1 MITFMTACSITTTA
15 PEDVAPALFSELD
28 ADSVFYLN
36 KDEQLG
42 SDENLTWQFLAIQAL
57 INERKFVMA
66 DAIID
71 SLHTQILSSEQSA
84 TLGLLNADKLYAQNK
99 LPETQVALT
108 DTDYQVLNSTSLI
121 HYLKLQVALHIRNT
135 LPLEASESLLL
146 LTPRLMTDAE
156 KQTYNDL
163 LLTQLTLLP
172 AATLTSYQ
180 AINEIKKT
188 EPKQE
193 ISETET
199 INTDIP
205 VIEKEILQ
213 VDPTFKAGWYALATL
228 YQKNKLRPNRLNRA
242 LSNWK
247 RLHYDHA
254 VLEFMPLVL
263 TNIAAFSPYQPDNI
277 AVLLPLSGRFKKQG
291 KAIQLGL
298 LNAYY
303 HQQKESTDKEKKA
316 PKLHFFNTQTTTAE
330 QLALQLE
337 ASDIDFVI
345 GPLMKKE
352 IEKLLPILGNLPVL
366 ALNSFTEKAQALKT
380 TSNDTSNEGKL
391 VTENSNIAWHY
402 AFPLSPED
410 EARQAAMLIHADLHK
425 YPIIIVPK
433 SNYGKRVA
441 DAFKEQWA
449 ILTPE
454 SGVQVEAHYFQSKAK
469 LASFIGDVLQ
479 TDKSKRRINQIH
491 AIMRVPIE
499 TEVRSRR
506 DADAIYIVSKRDE
519 LTLLKPFIDVS
530 VSPFAPTMPLYA
542 SSRSHSA
549 DRNNMQNKELS
560 HLAFS
565 DIPFLLDQ
573 ESALSQEVQQ
583 AWKKQSFSTLRM
595 FALGFDSYQLI
606 EQLINL
612 QNSERAIYQGLVG
625 ELTLDSKKNIA
636 AKLSWAKYQ
645 DGALF
650 EVTSPISAE

>member
-1 MITFMTACSITTTA
+1 MIIFMSACTTTTKA
-15 PEDVAPALFSELD
+15 PEDIPPILFSELV

-36 KDEQLG
+36 KDEQL
-42 SDENLTWQFLAIQAL
+42 DNDKNLAWQFLAIQAL
-57 INERKFVMA
+57 INETKFVMA
-66 DAIID
+66 DAVID
-71 SLHTQILSSEQSA
+71 SLQAQLLNSEQSA
-84 TLGLLNADKLYAQNK
+84 TLRLLIADKFYAQNK
-99 LPETQVALT
+99 LPETQAALT

-121 HYLKLQVALHIRNT
+121 HYLKLQVALHIRNA

-146 LTPRLMTDAE
+146 LTPRLMVDQE

-163 LLTQLTLLP
+163 LLAQLTLLP
-172 AATLTSYQ
+172 AETLASYQ

-199 INTDIP
+199 INTDVA
-205 VIEKEILQ
+205 VIAKETLQ
-213 VDPTFKAGWYALATL
+213 VDPTSKAGWYALAAL

-242 LSNWK
+242 LNNWK
-247 RLHYDHA
+247 RLHPDHVA
-254 VLEFMPLVL
+254 LEFMPLVL
-263 TNIAAFSPYQPDNI
+263 TEIDAFSPYQPDNI

-303 HQQKESTDKEKKA
+303 HQQKESTDIGKKA

-330 QLALQLE
+330 QLALQIK

-352 IEKLLPILGNLPVL
+352 IEKLRPILGKFPVL
-366 ALNSFTEKAQALKT
+366 ALNSFTEEVQALKT
-380 TSNDTSNEGKL
+380 TSGGTDNEGKL
-391 VTENSNIAWHY
+391 VNVAWHY

-410 EARQAAMLIHADLHK
+410 EARQAAMLIHADQHK

-441 DAFKEQWA
+441 NAFKEQWA
-449 ILTPE
+449 ILTPK
-454 SGVQVEAHYFQSKAK
+454 SDVQVEAHYFQSKAK

-479 TDKSKRRINQIH
+479 TDKSKRRINQMH
-491 AIMRVPIE
+491 AIMRVPLE

-506 DADAIYIVSKRDE
+506 DVDAIYIVSKRDE

-530 VSPFAPTMPLYA
+530 VSPFAPTIPLYA

-549 DRNNMQNKELS
+549 DRNNMQNRELS
-560 HLAFS
+560 QLVFS
-565 DIPFLLDQ
+565 DNPFLLDQ
-573 ESALSQEVQQ
+573 ESALSQEVQR
-583 AWKKQSFSTLRM
+583 ALERQSFSTLRM

-606 EQLINL
+606 EQLIYL
-612 QNSERAIYQGLVG
+612 QSSKNAVYKGLIG
-625 ELTLDSKKNIA
+625 ELSLDSNNNID

-645 DGALF
+645 DGVLF